1 VAKEDGNNMAG
12 DESSP
17 FHLIEDRK
25 TTAKAG
31 AAVMMALTGGHQRL
45 KTATH
50 PKNLPAPTR
59 MMTIR

>member
-17 FHLIEDRK
+17 FHLIEDREDHSESS
-25 TTAKAG
+25 

-45 KTATH
+45 KTVVIQRIYRH
-50 PKNLPAPTR
+50 QKLG
-59 MMTIR
+59 